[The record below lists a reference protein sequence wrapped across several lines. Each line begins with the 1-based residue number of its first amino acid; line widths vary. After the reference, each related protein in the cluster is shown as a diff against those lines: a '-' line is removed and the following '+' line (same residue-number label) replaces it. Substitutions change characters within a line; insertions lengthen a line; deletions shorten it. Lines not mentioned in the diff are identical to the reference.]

1 MAITA
6 AVVPLE
12 DNRARLDVAVAQEEV
27 DRRFEQA
34 ARRLGRDLKI
44 PGFRPGKA
52 PSSVVVQ
59 RLGRDAVLDR
69 MMQDSLDDWYAEA
82 VLQSGL
88 RPVEVIEVDP
98 AEAEE
103 GAGISFA
110 ATLQLRP
117 KAELGPYKG
126 LEVGKPEPE
135 VPEGALDA
143 ELERLRRMVATLA
156 PVERPAEEGDVLVV
170 DFDGAIAGEPL
181 PSAQARDYMVELG
194 GGRLV
199 PAFDRELHG
208 LGAGETRTFSVAYP
222 EEDTRRELAGRTVDY
237 TVTAKSVQAPVLP
250 ELDDELAKQVSEFE
264 TFDELRAEIAAR
276 LQAQADAEV
285 GELFRRR
292 VIDAAVAGATVEIP
306 DVMVDQR
313 VNQILHDFS
322 HRLPQGV
329 SLGDYLRSS
338 GQTLEAVQQDL
349 RPDAEMAVRR
359 ELVVEAVAE
368 AESLEATDE
377 EVEERVRTDAE
388 AAGRDP
394 EPLLQDL
401 RRNGSFE
408 TLREDMVIEKAMR
421 LLVDSATPIPMSL
434 AEARESLWTPTS
446 DVAPAAGGGR
456 LWTPGDPEP
465 GRRA

>member
-69 MMQDSLDDWYAEA
+69 MMRDSLDDWYAEA
-82 VLQSGL
+82 VQQSGL

-98 AEAEE
+98 AEAED
-103 GAGISFA
+103 GAGITFA

-117 KAELGPYKG
+117 AAQLGPYTG
-126 LEVGKPEPE
+126 LEVGKPDPE
-135 VPEGALDA
+135 VPEGALEA

-156 PVERPAEEGDVLVV
+156 PVDRPAEEGDVLVV
-170 DFDGAIAGEPL
+170 DFDGAIGGEPV
-181 PSAQARDYMVELG
+181 PTAQARDYMVELG

-199 PAFDRELHG
+199 PAFDRELRG
-208 LGAGETRTFSVAYP
+208 LAAGETRTFSVAYP
-222 EEDTRRELAGRTVDY
+222 DEDTRTELAGNTVEY

-250 ELDDELAKQVSEFE
+250 DLDDELARQVSEFE
-264 TFDELRAEIAAR
+264 TFDELRAEIAGR
-276 LQAQADAEV
+276 LQRQAEAEAD
-285 GELFRRR
+285 EIFRRK
-292 VIDAAVAGATVEIP
+292 VIDAAVAGATVDIP
-306 DVMVDQR
+306 QVMVDQR

-329 SLGDYLRSS
+329 GLGDYLRSS
-338 GQTLEAVQQDL
+338 GQTLEAVQKDL
-349 RPDAEMAVRR
+349 APDAEMAVRR

-368 AESLEATDE
+368 AEGLEATDE

-388 AAGRDP
+388 AADRDP
-394 EPLLQDL
+394 EALLENL
-401 RRNGSFE
+401 RRTGGFE
-408 TLREDMVIEKAMR
+408 TLREDMVIQKAMR
-421 LLVDSATPIPMSL
+421 FLVDSATPIPTSL
-434 AEARESLWTPTS
+434 AEARESLWTPSS
-446 DVAPAAGGGR
+446 DVAPAAGGGK